1 MNPARPSEGAHSL
14 PEAGRTSEG
23 VPAGEPL
30 LAARDVRMVFGGVV
44 ALDRAS
50 IEVRPGRVTG
60 LIGRNGS
67 GKSTLFNC
75 LTGFL
80 KPTSGAIELDGRDI
94 TAHAP
99 HDVMRAGVARTFQ
112 TPRIDFQTT
121 AREAVLCG
129 LYPQVR
135 HGFLASLLGLP
146 HARREERA
154 MQRHAD
160 AVVARMRMQTW
171 AQSRVDRLSM
181 GRVRSVEVARAIA
194 AEARYLLLDE
204 PAAGIGR
211 DELRVLADEIRGLAD
226 RGIGVLLV
234 EHNFSLIRMLCDEV
248 TVLDAGSVI
257 FRGTAEQARRDERV
271 MQLYLGTAAAEA
283 A

>member
-1 MNPARPSEGAHSL
+1 MTESML
-14 PEAGRTSEG
+14 
-23 VPAGEPL
+23 V
-30 LAARDVRMVFGGVV
+30 ARDVRMVFGGVI

-80 KPTSGAIELDGRDI
+80 RPTAGTIELDGLDI

-99 HDVMRAGVARTFQ
+99 HEVMRAGVARTFQ

-129 LYPQVR
+129 LFTRVR
-135 HGFLASLLGLP
+135 HGFLSSLLGLP
-146 HARREERA
+146 HALREEQT
-154 MQRHAD
+154 MQRRAD
-160 AVVARMRMQTW
+160 EVVERMRMQGW
-171 AQSRVDRLSM
+171 GASKVNQLSM

-194 AEARYLLLDE
+194 ADARYLLLDE

-211 DELRVLADEIRGLAD
+211 DEMRVLADEIRSLAD

-234 EHNFSLIRMLCDEV
+234 EHNFSLIRMLCEDV
-248 TVLDAGSVI
+248 TVLETGAVI
-257 FRGTAEQARRDERV
+257 FRGTPEAARHDERV
-271 MQLYLGTAAAEA
+271 RQLYLGTAAAGEA

>member
-1 MNPARPSEGAHSL
+1 MSTSVLSARG
-14 PEAGRTSEG
+14 
-23 VPAGEPL
+23 
-30 LAARDVRMVFGGVV
+30 VRMVFGGVV
-44 ALDRAS
+44 ALDRAD
-50 IEVRPGRVTG
+50 IDVRPGSVTG

-80 KPTSGAIELDGRDI
+80 KPTSGQVLLDGREI
-94 TAHAP
+94 TGHAP
-99 HDVMRAGVARTFQ
+99 HQVMRAGIARTFQ
-112 TPRIDFQTT
+112 TPRIDFNTT
-121 AREAVLCG
+121 ARDAVLCG

-146 HARREERA
+146 AALREERELNG
-154 MQRHAD
+154 RAD
-160 AVVARMRMQTW
+160 GVVSRMQMQSW
-171 AQSRVDRLSM
+171 AGNQISKLSM

-194 AEARYLLLDE
+194 ADARYLLLDE

-211 DELRVLADEIRGLAD
+211 EEMKVLAQEIRGLAD

-248 TVLDAGSVI
+248 TVLDAGAVI
-257 FRGTAEQARRDERV
+257 FRGTAEDARRDERV
-271 MQLYLGTAAAEA
+271 MQLYLGSAAAEA

>member
-1 MNPARPSEGAHSL
+1 MSEQILS
-14 PEAGRTSEG
+14 
-23 VPAGEPL
+23 
-30 LAARDVRMVFGGVV
+30 ARDVRMTFGGVV
-44 ALDRAS
+44 ALDGAS
-50 IEVRPGRVTG
+50 VDVVPGRVCG

-80 KPTSGAIELDGRDI
+80 KPTSGHVLLDGRDI
-94 TAHAP
+94 TGHAP
-99 HDVMRAGVARTFQ
+99 HEVMRAGIARTFQ

-121 AREAVLCG
+121 GRDAVLCG

-146 HARREERA
+146 GALKEERELNG
-154 MQRHAD
+154 RAD
-160 AVVARMRMQTW
+160 AVVARMHMQSW
-171 AQSRVDRLSM
+171 ATDQVSKLSM

-194 AEARYLLLDE
+194 ADARYLLLDE

-211 DELRVLADEIRGLAD
+211 DEMKVLADEIRGLAD

-257 FRGTAEQARRDERV
+257 FRGTAEGARRDERV

-283 A
+283 T

>member
-1 MNPARPSEGAHSL
+1 MSNSSLRARE
-14 PEAGRTSEG
+14 
-23 VPAGEPL
+23 
-30 LAARDVRMVFGGVV
+30 VRMAFGGVV
-44 ALDRAS
+44 ALDRAN

-60 LIGRNGS
+60 LIVRNGS

-75 LTGFL
+75 VTCFL
-80 KPTSGAIELDGRDI
+80 NPTAGSIELDGRDI
-94 TAHAP
+94 TGHAP
-99 HDVMRAGVARTFQ
+99 HEVMRAGIARTFQ
-112 TPRIDFQTT
+112 TPRIDFRTT

-146 HARREERA
+146 HARRAEQAIQKRADEVVERMH
-154 MQRHAD
+154 MQA
-160 AVVARMRMQTW
+160 W
-171 AQSRVDRLSM
+171 AASKVNQLSM
-181 GRVRSVEVARAIA
+181 GRVRSVEVARAIGA
-194 AEARYLLLDE
+194 DTRYVLLDE

-211 DELRVLADEIRGLAD
+211 DELSVLADEIRSLAD

-248 TVLDAGSVI
+248 TVLDTGSVI
-257 FRGTAEQARRDERV
+257 FRGTAEEARRDERV
-271 MQLYLGTAAAEA
+271 MQLYLGSAAAEA

>member
-1 MNPARPSEGAHSL
+1 MSEQVLSAK
-14 PEAGRTSEG
+14 
-23 VPAGEPL
+23 
-30 LAARDVRMVFGGVV
+30 DVRMTFGGVV
-44 ALDRAS
+44 ALDGAS
-50 IEVRPGRVTG
+50 VDVRPGRVCG

-80 KPTSGAIELDGRDI
+80 KPTSGQVLLDGRDI
-94 TAHAP
+94 TGHAP
-99 HDVMRAGVARTFQ
+99 HEVMHAGIARTFQ

-121 AREAVLCG
+121 GRDAVLCG

-146 HARREERA
+146 RALKEERELNE
-154 MQRHAD
+154 RAD
-160 AVVARMRMQTW
+160 AVVARMHMQSW
-171 AQSRVDRLSM
+171 AMDQVSKLSM

-194 AEARYLLLDE
+194 ADARYLLLDE

-211 DELRVLADEIRGLAD
+211 DEMKVLADEIRGLAD

-257 FRGTAEQARRDERV
+257 FRGTAEGARRDERV

-283 A
+283 T

>member
-1 MNPARPSEGAHSL
+1 MTESL
-14 PEAGRTSEG
+14 LS
-23 VPAGEPL
+23 
-30 LAARDVRMVFGGVV
+30 ARDVRMVFGGVV

-80 KPTSGAIELDGRDI
+80 KPTAGTVELDGRDI
-94 TAHAP
+94 TGHAP
-99 HDVMRAGVARTFQ
+99 HEVMHAGVARTFQ

-129 LYPQVR
+129 LWPQVR

-146 HARREERA
+146 RAVRAERA
-154 MQRHAD
+154 MQAHAD
-160 AVVARMRMQTW
+160 EVVERMRMRAW
-171 AQSRVDRLSM
+171 AASKVNKLSM
-181 GRVRSVEVARAIA
+181 GRVRTVEVARAIA
-194 AEARYLLLDE
+194 ADARYLLLDE

-211 DELRVLADEIRGLAD
+211 DEVRVLADEIRSLAD

-248 TVLDAGSVI
+248 TVLDTGAVV
-257 FRGTAEQARRDERV
+257 FRGTPDEARRDDRV
-271 MQLYLGTAAAEA
+271 LQLYLGTAAAGEA

>member
-1 MNPARPSEGAHSL
+1 MSGAAL
-14 PEAGRTSEG
+14 
-23 VPAGEPL
+23 V
-30 LAARDVRMVFGGVV
+30 ARDIRMTFGGVV

-80 KPTSGAIELDGRDI
+80 KPTAGQVLLGDRDI
-94 TAHAP
+94 TGLAP
-99 HDVMRAGVARTFQ
+99 HQVLHAGVARTFQ

-121 AREAVLCG
+121 GRDAVLCG

-135 HGFLASLLGLP
+135 RGFLASLLGLP
-146 HARREERA
+146 GALRDERLL
-154 MQRHAD
+154 QERAD
-160 AVVARMRMQTW
+160 AVIERMQMSSW
-171 AQSRVDRLSM
+171 ASQQVSKLSM

-194 AEARYLLLDE
+194 ADARYLLLDE

-211 DELRVLADEIRGLAD
+211 EEMKVLAAEIRALAD

-234 EHNFSLIRMLCDEV
+234 EHNFSLIHMLCEDV
-248 TVLDAGSVI
+248 TVLETGAVI
-257 FRGTAEQARRDERV
+257 FRGTPEDARRDARV
-271 MQLYLGTAAAEA
+271 RQLYLGAAAGEQA
-283 A
+283 

>member
-1 MNPARPSEGAHSL
+1 MTDSVLQASGI
-14 PEAGRTSEG
+14 
-23 VPAGEPL
+23 
-30 LAARDVRMVFGGVV
+30 RMVFGGVV
-44 ALDRAS
+44 ALDGAGV
-50 IEVRPGRVTG
+50 EVRPGRVTG

-80 KPTSGAIELDGRDI
+80 KPTSGTITLDGRDI
-94 TAHAP
+94 AGRPP
-99 HDVMRAGVARTFQ
+99 HEVVRAGVARTFQ

-129 LYPQVR
+129 LFPQLH

-146 HARREERA
+146 GARAQERRLHERVDE
-154 MQRHAD
+154 M
-160 AVVARMRMQTW
+160 VARMQMQPW
-171 AQSRVDRLSM
+171 ADSRISRLSM
-181 GRVRSVEVARAIA
+181 GRVRSVEVARAMA
-194 AEARYLLLDE
+194 ADARYLLLDE

-211 DELRVLADEIRGLAD
+211 DELKVLAAEIRALAN

-234 EHNFSLIRMLCDEV
+234 EHNFSLIRMLCDQV
-248 TVLDAGSVI
+248 TVLDAGAVI
-257 FRGTAEQARRDERV
+257 FRGTADDARRDARV
-271 MQLYLGTAAAEA
+271 LQLYLGAAAAGEA

>member
-1 MNPARPSEGAHSL
+1 MSDSRL
-14 PEAGRTSEG
+14 
-23 VPAGEPL
+23 V
-30 LAARDVRMVFGGVV
+30 ARDVRMAFGGVV
-44 ALDRAS
+44 ALDRAN
-50 IEVRPGRVTG
+50 IEVRPGRITG

-80 KPTSGAIELDGRDI
+80 KPTMGTIELDGRDI
-94 TAHAP
+94 TGHAP
-99 HDVMRAGVARTFQ
+99 HQVMHAGIARTFQ

-121 AREAVLCG
+121 GREAVLCG

-146 HARREERA
+146 HALAEERVL
-154 MQRHAD
+154 QHKAD
-160 AVVARMRMQTW
+160 EVVDRMRMRAW
-171 AQSRVDRLSM
+171 AASRVNKLSM

-194 AEARYLLLDE
+194 ADARYVLLDE

-211 DELRVLADEIRGLAD
+211 DELRVLADEIRALAR

-248 TVLDAGSVI
+248 TVLDTGSVI
-257 FRGTAEQARRDERV
+257 FRGTPEQARRDERV
-271 MQLYLGTAAAEA
+271 MSLYLGTAAAGEA

>member
-1 MNPARPSEGAHSL
+1 MSEQVLS
-14 PEAGRTSEG
+14 
-23 VPAGEPL
+23 
-30 LAARDVRMVFGGVV
+30 ARDVRMTFGGVV
-44 ALDRAS
+44 ALDGAS
-50 IEVRPGRVTG
+50 VDVRPGRVCG

-80 KPTSGAIELDGRDI
+80 KPTSGHVLLDGRDI
-94 TAHAP
+94 TGHAP
-99 HDVMRAGVARTFQ
+99 HEVMRAGIARTFQ

-121 AREAVLCG
+121 GRDAVLCG

-146 HARREERA
+146 GALKEERELNG
-154 MQRHAD
+154 RAD
-160 AVVARMRMQTW
+160 AVVARMHMQSW
-171 AQSRVDRLSM
+171 ATDQVSKLSM

-194 AEARYLLLDE
+194 ADARYLLLDE

-211 DELRVLADEIRGLAD
+211 EEMKVLADEIRGLAD

-257 FRGTAEQARRDERV
+257 FRGTAEGARRDERV

-283 A
+283 T

>member
-1 MNPARPSEGAHSL
+1 MA
-14 PEAGRTSEG
+14 
-23 VPAGEPL
+23 V
-30 LAARDVRMVFGGVV
+30 
-44 ALDRAS
+44 S

-80 KPTSGAIELDGRDI
+80 KPSAGRVELDGRDV
-94 TAHAP
+94 TGHAP
-99 HDVMRAGVARTFQ
+99 HQVMRAGIARTFQ

-121 AREAVLCG
+121 GREAVVCG
-129 LYPQVR
+129 LYPHVK

-146 HARREERA
+146 HAVREERSL
-154 MQRHAD
+154 QRRAD
-160 AVVARMRMQTW
+160 KVVERMRMHAW
-171 AQSRVDRLSM
+171 AASKVNQLSM
-181 GRVRSVEVARAIA
+181 GRVRTVEVARAIA
-194 AEARYLLLDE
+194 ADARFVLLDE

-211 DELRVLADEIRGLAD
+211 DELRVLADEILALAE

-234 EHNFSLIRMLCDEV
+234 EHNFSLIRMLCADV
-248 TVLDAGSVI
+248 TVLETGQVI
-257 FRGTAEQARRDERV
+257 FRGTPEEARRDDNVKRV
-271 MQLYLGTAAAEA
+271 YLGTAAAGDA

>member
-1 MNPARPSEGAHSL
+1 MNDS
-14 PEAGRTSEG
+14 
-23 VPAGEPL
+23 L
-30 LAARDVRMVFGGVV
+30 LAARDVRMTFGGVV
-44 ALDRAS
+44 ALDRAN

-80 KPTSGAIELDGRDI
+80 KPTSGVIELDGRDI
-94 TAHAP
+94 TGHAP
-99 HDVMRAGVARTFQ
+99 HEVMRAGIARTFQ

-121 AREAVLCG
+121 GREAVLCG

-135 HGFLASLLGLP
+135 HGFLSSLLGLP
-146 HARREERA
+146 HARRAERE
-154 MQRHAD
+154 MQQRAD
-160 AVVARMRMQTW
+160 EVVERMRMQAW
-171 AQSRVDRLSM
+171 ASYKVNQLSM
-181 GRVRSVEVARAIA
+181 GRVRTVEVARAIGA
-194 AEARYLLLDE
+194 DARYVLLDE

-211 DELRVLADEIRGLAD
+211 GEMHVLADEIRGLAH

-248 TVLDAGSVI
+248 TVLETGSVI
-257 FRGTAEQARRDERV
+257 FRGTPEEARRDDSV
-271 MQLYLGTAAAEA
+271 MRLYLGSAAAGESA
-283 A
+283 

>member
-1 MNPARPSEGAHSL
+1 MTGS
-14 PEAGRTSEG
+14 
-23 VPAGEPL
+23 L

-50 IEVRPGRVTG
+50 VEVRPGRVTG

-80 KPTSGAIELDGRDI
+80 KPTAGTIELDGRDI
-94 TAHAP
+94 TGHAP
-99 HDVMRAGVARTFQ
+99 HEVMHAGVARTFQ

-129 LYPQVR
+129 LWPQVR
-135 HGFLASLLGLP
+135 HGFLASLLGLA
-146 HARREERA
+146 HATRAERA
-154 MQRHAD
+154 IQRRAD
-160 AVVARMRMQTW
+160 EVVERMRMQAW
-171 AQSRVDRLSM
+171 AATKVNKLSM
-181 GRVRSVEVARAIA
+181 GRVRTVEVARAIGA
-194 AEARYLLLDE
+194 DARYLLLDE

-211 DELRVLADEIRGLAD
+211 DEMRVLADEIRSLAD

-234 EHNFSLIRMLCDEV
+234 EHNFALIRMLCEEV
-248 TVLDAGSVI
+248 TVLDTGAVV
-257 FRGTAEQARRDERV
+257 FRGTPDEARRDDRV
-271 MQLYLGTAAAEA
+271 MQLYLGTAAAGEA

>member
-1 MNPARPSEGAHSL
+1 VSESVL
-14 PEAGRTSEG
+14 S
-23 VPAGEPL
+23 
-30 LAARDVRMVFGGVV
+30 ARDIRMAFGGVV
-44 ALDRAS
+44 ALDGAS
-50 IEVRPGRVTG
+50 IDVRPGRVTG

-80 KPTSGAIELDGRDI
+80 KPTGGQVVLDGRDI
-94 TAHAP
+94 TGNAP

-121 AREAVLCG
+121 ARDAVLCG
-129 LYPQVR
+129 LYPQAK
-135 HGFLASLLGLP
+135 HGFIASLLGLP
-146 HARREERA
+146 GALHEERDL
-154 MQRHAD
+154 QRRAD
-160 AVVARMRMQTW
+160 EVVTRMRMDAW
-171 AQSRVDRLSM
+171 AGTQVSKLSM
-181 GRVRSVEVARAIA
+181 GRVRSIEVARAIA
-194 AEARYLLLDE
+194 ADARYLLLDE

-211 DELRVLADEIRGLAD
+211 DEMKVLAAEIRALAE

-234 EHNFSLIRMLCDEV
+234 EHNFSLIRMLCEDV

-257 FRGTAEQARRDERV
+257 FRGTPEEARRDDRV
-271 MQLYLGTAAAEA
+271 MQQYLGTAAAGEA

>member
-1 MNPARPSEGAHSL
+1 MSGSML
-14 PEAGRTSEG
+14 T
-23 VPAGEPL
+23 
-30 LAARDVRMVFGGVV
+30 ARDVRMVFGGVV

-80 KPTSGAIELDGRDI
+80 KPTSGSIELDGRDI
-94 TAHAP
+94 TGLAP
-99 HDVMRAGVARTFQ
+99 HQVVRAGIARTFQ
-112 TPRIDFQTT
+112 TPRVDFQTT
-121 AREAVLCG
+121 GREAVLCG
-129 LYPQVR
+129 LYPRVKR
-135 HGFLASLLGLP
+135 GFVSSLLGLP
-146 HARREERA
+146 SALREEREL
-154 MQRHAD
+154 QRQAD
-160 AVVARMRMQTW
+160 LVVDRMRMRSW
-171 AQSRVDRLSM
+171 AGSKVNKLSM

-194 AEARYLLLDE
+194 ADARYVLLDE

-211 DELRVLADEIRGLAD
+211 DEMQVLAAEIRGLAD

-234 EHNFSLIRMLCDEV
+234 EHNFSLIRMLCEEV
-248 TVLDAGSVI
+248 TVLDTGAVI
-257 FRGTAEQARRDERV
+257 FRGTPEDARRDERV
-271 MQLYLGTAAAEA
+271 MNLYLGTAAAVEA

>member
-1 MNPARPSEGAHSL
+1 MSDPVLG
-14 PEAGRTSEG
+14 
-23 VPAGEPL
+23 
-30 LAARDVRMVFGGVV
+30 ARDVRMVFGGVV

-80 KPTSGAIELDGRDI
+80 KPTGGQVLLDGREI
-94 TAHAP
+94 TGRAP
-99 HDVMRAGVARTFQ
+99 HEVMRLGVARTFQ

-121 AREAVLCG
+121 ARDAVLCG
-129 LYPQVR
+129 LYPKVR

-146 HARREERA
+146 GPLREERA
-154 MQRHAD
+154 LNASAD
-160 AVVARMRMQTW
+160 EVVERMRMQAW
-171 AQSRVDRLSM
+171 AGSQISKLSM

-194 AEARYLLLDE
+194 ADARYLLLDE

-211 DELRVLADEIRGLAD
+211 DEMKVLAQEIRGLAD

-234 EHNFSLIRMLCDEV
+234 EHNFPLIRMLCEEV
-248 TVLDAGSVI
+248 TVLDAGAVI
-257 FRGTAEQARRDERV
+257 FRGTPEEARQDERV
-271 MQLYLGTAAAEA
+271 MQLDLGSAAAEA

>member
-1 MNPARPSEGAHSL
+1 MSESKL
-14 PEAGRTSEG
+14 
-23 VPAGEPL
+23 V
-30 LAARDVRMVFGGVV
+30 ARDVRMAFGGVV
-44 ALDRAS
+44 ALDRAGV
-50 IEVRPGRVTG
+50 EVHPGRVSG

-80 KPTSGAIELDGRDI
+80 KPTAGTIELDGRDI
-94 TAHAP
+94 TGHAP
-99 HDVMRAGVARTFQ
+99 HEVMRAGIARTFQ

-129 LYPQVR
+129 LFPRVR
-135 HGFLASLLGLP
+135 HGFLSSLLGLP
-146 HARREERA
+146 HALAEERA
-154 MQRHAD
+154 MQREAD
-160 AVVARMRMQTW
+160 AVVERMRMDDW
-171 AQSRVDRLSM
+171 AALQVNKLSM

-194 AEARYLLLDE
+194 ADARYLLLDE

-211 DELRVLADEIRGLAD
+211 DEMRVLADEIRSLAE

-234 EHNFSLIRMLCDEV
+234 EHNFSLIRMLCEDV
-248 TVLDAGSVI
+248 TVLDTGAVI
-257 FRGTAEQARRDERV
+257 FKGTPDEARRDERV
-271 MQLYLGTAAAEA
+271 MQLYLGTAAAGEA